1 MATANPLAEKQVA
14 EPRSQSAQKRQGTH
28 VGIASIATVFQAVML
43 AAHWFVYETWCLFWG
58 PMNAAAQRALAIS
71 VAILSFSFL
80 GAMLLAF
87 RANNIFVRTFYR
99 VAAIWLG
106 ALNFLVMAAA
116 VSWAAY
122 GLVLATSVEISSRWI
137 GIACFGAAGVVSVW
151 GVVNANWVRV
161 NKISVR
167 LPNLPETWRGRTA
180 VLASDLHLG
189 HVRHGSFSHQIVRKI
204 GALKPDVVFLAGD
217 FFDGTQIDAREVTAP
232 WKYLHAPFGVYFVTG
247 NHELFRGESFY
258 LDALRLAG
266 VRVLQNEKVDAQGLQ
281 IVGVPYH
288 HATHAEHFRSVLAKL
303 AIDPAKASILL
314 THAPDRPAIAQEA
327 GIGLQLSG
335 HTHLGQFFPFT
346 WITRRIYRQ
355 FIYGLSK
362 LGETQFYTSS
372 GAGTWGPPLRVGSQS
387 EIVQITFE

>member
-14 EPRSQSAQKRQGTH
+14 EPRSQEARKRQGTH
-28 VGIASIATVFQAVML
+28 VGIAAIATVFQAVMF

-58 PMNAAAQRALAIS
+58 PMSVGAQRGLAIGI
-71 VAILSFSFL
+71 AILSFSFL
-80 GAMLLAF
+80 SATLLAF
-87 RANNIFVRTFYR
+87 RTNSIFVRTFYR
-99 VAAIWLG
+99 IAAIWLG
-106 ALNFLVMAAA
+106 VLNFLVMATAA
-116 VSWAAY
+116 SWAAY
-122 GLVLATSVEISSRWI
+122 GLVLATSIEIPSRWI
-137 GIACFGAAGVVSVW
+137 GIVVFGSAAAIGVW
-151 GVVNANWVRV
+151 GVVNAIWVRV

-180 VLASDLHLG
+180 VLVSDLHLG
-189 HVRHGSFSHQIVRKI
+189 HARHARFSHRIVRKI
-204 GALKPDVVFLAGD
+204 GALKPDAVFLAGD

-232 WKYLHAPFGVYFVTG
+232 WKYLRAPFGVYFVTG
-247 NHELFRGESFY
+247 NHELFRGESLY

-288 HATHAEHFRSVLAKL
+288 HATHPEHFRSVLAKL
-303 AIDPAKASILL
+303 AIDPTRASILL
-314 THAPDRPAIAQEA
+314 THAPDRPVITQEA
-327 GIGLQLSG
+327 GISLQLSG

-346 WITRRIYRQ
+346 LITRRIYRQ
-355 FIYGLSK
+355 FTYGLSR